1 MNIYEK
7 ILAVM
12 QDVEYLQKDGNVSF
26 GKTNY
31 NYLSEEKI
39 TGSIRLALIRN
50 RLIMYPINCEQVQ
63 SESTFDNIIMT
74 YRIVDIDDPKSF
86 IDVKTKGCGH
96 DSGDKKSYKAMTG
109 AFKYA
114 QRQTFMISTGDDPD
128 RDPSEKTKEKIRS
141 EKEKSDKKLT
151 YADICI
157 KYSEKYGD
165 ACTSTLFDYCNGKYK
180 SAKEIPANLRD
191 GFITELKKLDSN
203 NSELPFEKP
212 E

>member
-39 TGSIRLALIRN
+39 TGSIRTSLIKN
-50 RLIMYPINCEQVQ
+50 RLIMFPVNCEQVQ
-63 SESTFDNIIMT
+63 SESTFDEIIMT
-74 YRIVDIDDPKSF
+74 YRIVDVDDLKSF
-86 IDVKTKGCGH
+86 IDVQTKGCGH

-128 RDPSEKTKEKIRS
+128 HNSSEKTKEDIKKSNKKAETQISAIDKSFYEECKHLATKDRDKYDKTLNAF
-141 EKEKSDKKLT
+141 EK
-151 YADICI
+151 
-157 KYSEKYGD
+157 
-165 ACTSTLFDYCNGKYK
+165 GKYT
-180 SAKEIPANLRD
+180 SAKGIPVSDRD
-191 GFITELKKLDSN
+191 HFLEMFESSVEDELGF
-203 NSELPFEKP
+203 
-212 E
+212 